1 LPFINSID
9 IVIDVCKD
17 ILVMIKY
24 ELELWKYVATV
35 TLKYKHNLCEM
46 MTDNILLITYLS
58 LSIAMLL
65 ANNCK

>member
-1 LPFINSID
+1 
-9 IVIDVCKD
+9 
-17 ILVMIKY
+17 MIKY
-24 ELELWKYVATV
+24 ELELWKYVATA

-65 ANNCK
+65 ANNCN